1 MNKLEEYES
10 KINYDVM
17 GLDLTPSKKCAKL
30 PPKKLLVEPSY
41 YDKMVYLKNNW
52 KALTKDCKTIQVS
65 WPSFGVNSLLISN
78 NVCES

>member
-1 MNKLEEYES
+1 MNKLDEYES

-30 PPKKLLVEPSY
+30 PPLIKKLPVEPSY

-52 KALTKDCKTIQVS
+52 KDLTKDCKTIQAN
-65 WPSFGVNSLLISN
+65 WPSFGIKELHVIWN
-78 NVCES
+78 

>member
-41 YDKMVYLKNNW
+41 YTKMVYLKNNW
-52 KALTKDCKTIQVS
+52 KDLTKDCKTIQTN
-65 WPSFGVNSLLISN
+65 WPSFGIKELHVPWN
-78 NVCES
+78 